1 MLLPGAANRD
11 PRLFENPAEFDLDR
25 DNARYHVA
33 FGHGIHHCAGAHL
46 ARAEGRVTINR
57 LLDRTSNIAI
67 SEEAHGPADARRY
80 DVPPDLLPP
89 RPGRASSSSSPRPST
104 RHRRRLS
111 RSSASEPARRGAEH
125 ELELRRRRAG
135 GGAAVDREHD
145 AGDLRRA
152 VAGQEHGRVGDV
164 LGPALARAAAG

>member
-11 PRLFENPAEFDLDR
+11 PRLFENPAEFDIDR
-25 DNARYHVA
+25 PNARYHVA

-57 LLDRTSNIAI
+57 LLDRTSNITI
-67 SEEAHGPADARRY
+67 SEDAHGPAGDRRY
-80 DVPPDLLPP
+80 DVPADLLPP
-89 RPGRASSSSSPRPST
+89 RPRHARPRARPRPEPLEPASAPVGSPR
-104 RHRRRLS
+104 RV
-111 RSSASEPARRGAEH
+111 AEH
-125 ELELRRRRAG
+125 QLDLRRRRAG

-152 VAGQEHGRVGDV
+152 VAGQEHRRLGHV
-164 LGPALARAAAG
+164 LRPGPAAAAAG